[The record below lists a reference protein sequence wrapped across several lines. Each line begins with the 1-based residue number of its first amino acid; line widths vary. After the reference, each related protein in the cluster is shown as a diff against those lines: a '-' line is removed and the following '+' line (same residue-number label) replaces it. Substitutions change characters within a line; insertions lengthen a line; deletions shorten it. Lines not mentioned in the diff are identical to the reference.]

1 MEMRRNCCRER
12 ETDICSIP
20 QDKCSLAMA
29 YVPIQNWEEMY
40 SEEKALE
47 VGTVF
52 PSLNFPFLGKG
63 IIK

>member
-1 MEMRRNCCRER
+1 MDMRMKCCRER

-20 QDKCSLAMA
+20 RDKCSLAMA
-29 YVPIQNWEEMY
+29 YVPIQNWEELY
-40 SEEKALE
+40 GEEEAFKT
-47 VGTVF
+47 GTIF